1 MTIMS
6 TFFIVFNLIAI
17 LHQPNHS
24 AAVMHRNLLGHLDWR
39 NNISDGNQDPKL
51 WIKYIKKLIS
61 VLFISY
67 KQEGLIGRLTKFDI
81 NNDKVNKQVNQ

>member
-17 LHQPNHS
+17 LHKSNHS
-24 AAVMHRNLLGHLDWR
+24 SAMMHGDPLGHLDWR

-51 WIKYIKKLIS
+51 WIKYINKLIS
-61 VLFISY
+61 VLFINY
-67 KQEGLIGRLTKFDI
+67 KQEGLIGRLYKI
-81 NNDKVNKQVNQ
+81 